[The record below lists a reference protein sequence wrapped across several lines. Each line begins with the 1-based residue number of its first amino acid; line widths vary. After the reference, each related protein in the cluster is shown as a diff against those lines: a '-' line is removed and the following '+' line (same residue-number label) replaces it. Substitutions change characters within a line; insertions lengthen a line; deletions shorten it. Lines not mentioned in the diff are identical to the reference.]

1 MTLALR
7 STQLAVRSDVSGSL
21 NKMVMW
27 EKNYA
32 ANPDYTTPTLPSP
45 SPLDRDRHS
54 SETVGWIIQR

>member
-1 MTLALR
+1 MALALR
-7 STQLAVRSDVSGSL
+7 STQLTVRSDVSGTL

-32 ANPDYTTPTLPSP
+32 ADTGYTAPTLPAP
-45 SPLDRDRHS
+45 SPLDRDRHT